1 MASGKTRFTP
11 LSTATH
17 DTPWSFL
24 FYLLLPEKFKNK
36 YTSEYEIHEKLVYF
50 MVGV

>member
-11 LSTATH
+11 LSTATY

-24 FYLLLPEKFKNK
+24 LTLNLLSGNDSLINK
-36 YTSEYEIHEKLVYF
+36 KL
-50 MVGV
+50 MV